1 MLRPIIILL
10 LDGEAV
16 DVIGV
21 HDMLDS
27 LVVVKDGQS
36 RHFVKVGQ
44 VLIVAVT
51 TLDELITGVLQ
62 GCPLQGLVTHHA
74 RLALLVSLLGP
85 VGTLSIVKVLRDAEF
100 SMKYF
105 ALFINLVLK
114 YVLTSQIVV
123 VIVHGEHVVLDCLL
137 RDLLVGWHEI
147 LFISFAKRLA
157 MSVTYDVPITNLLVD
172 GRIVDESALHLGGRL
187 ISHRLL
193 HVLHLKNGVHGSV
206 GFLALRTHHSVIHLL
221 KVITDTDTSNSC
233 SFLTH
238 YGFTI

>member
-1 MLRPIIILL
+1 MAVGGQERPPFLLSTVKTAKNGGHLLRVLFLLLVLGPLWIQIRILLRPIIIFL

-16 DVIGV
+16 NVVGV

-27 LVVVKDGQS
+27 FVVVKDGQS

-147 LFISFAKRLA
+147 LFISFA
-157 MSVTYDVPITNLLVD
+157 
-172 GRIVDESALHLGGRL
+172 
-187 ISHRLL
+187 
-193 HVLHLKNGVHGSV
+193 
-206 GFLALRTHHSVIHLL
+206 
-221 KVITDTDTSNSC
+221 
-233 SFLTH
+233 
-238 YGFTI
+238 